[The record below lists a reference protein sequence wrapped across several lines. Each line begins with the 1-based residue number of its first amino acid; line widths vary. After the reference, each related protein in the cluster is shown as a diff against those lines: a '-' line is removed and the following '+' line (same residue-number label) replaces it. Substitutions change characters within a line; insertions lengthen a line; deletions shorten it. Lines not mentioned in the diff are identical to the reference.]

1 VHSKSSVPLL
11 LLFYRSRTYWD
22 DEVDAIDLN
31 VSNSYDQE
39 SRIDMI
45 LCQDYFDDD
54 VVVVVVQDSSMLS
67 MPRHVSDLMRKTKN

>member
-1 VHSKSSVPLL
+1 
-11 LLFYRSRTYWD
+11 
-22 DEVDAIDLN
+22 
-31 VSNSYDQE
+31 
-39 SRIDMI
+39 MI